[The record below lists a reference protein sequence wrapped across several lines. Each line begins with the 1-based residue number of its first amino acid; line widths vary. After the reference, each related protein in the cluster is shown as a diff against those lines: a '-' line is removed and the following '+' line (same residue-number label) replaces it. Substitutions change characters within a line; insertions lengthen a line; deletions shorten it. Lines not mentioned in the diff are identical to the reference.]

1 MTPSSSSKVSL
12 ANVSLVTSGSFTC
25 VVTGGDIPF
34 QEDYDTKYVT
44 VAGEEKLKD
53 YKKCEKLFISSTM
66 QEARDRRSPCTF
78 LSRRFSQSELHNT
91 ECGLKLDY

>member
-12 ANVSLVTSGSFTC
+12 ANVSLITSGSFTC

-44 VAGEEKLKD
+44 VAGEEKIKD
-53 YKKCEKLFISSTM
+53 DKMCEKLFISSTR
-66 QEARDRRSPCTF
+66 QETRDRRSPCT
-78 LSRRFSQSELHNT
+78 LLARRFSQPELHHT
-91 ECGLKLDY
+91 ECGLKLD